1 MLNLPGAVS
10 GPTVEVR
17 GQRSEESASH
27 HLLFTERA
35 TAWKYACPGQNN
47 VGVSSQLTTTYPLR
61 AVHSDGLGHFSVF
74 RGAKP
79 NFLFRAS
86 FDVKLTPSGVFSD
99 ALNGS
104 AIGFYLA
111 AQFGVKF

>member
-1 MLNLPGAVS
+1 M
-10 GPTVEVR
+10 
-17 GQRSEESASH
+17 
-27 HLLFTERA
+27 
-35 TAWKYACPGQNN
+35 WKYACPGQNN

-86 FDVKLTPSGVFSD
+86 FDMKIRPPGVFFD
-99 ALNGS
+99 ALNRS
-104 AIGFYLA
+104 AIDFYLA
-111 AQFGVKF
+111 VRFGAKFPKTQI